1 MATKPTTNPLQNRLL
16 AALPAE
22 IQQRLAS
29 QLTFTPLELGEQ
41 VYAAGQQLK
50 SVYFPT
56 TAIIS
61 LLNTMDDGRSSEM
74 AIVGNDGVLGIALFM
89 GGGSVANRAVVQS
102 AGDAFR
108 LPADAVESEFK
119 KGDIFQSL
127 MLRYAQALFAQIAQT
142 TACYRHHSVK
152 QQLCRWLL
160 LSHDRL
166 LTDQLNMTQELIAD
180 MLGVQRQAVSHQATN
195 LQNAGLIKYNR
206 GQITILDRA
215 GLEADVCECYYT
227 VRRETERLM
236 EGFI

>member
-89 GGGSVANRAVVQS
+89 GGG
-102 AGDAFR
+102 
-108 LPADAVESEFK
+108 K
-119 KGDIFQSL
+119 
-127 MLRYAQALFAQIAQT
+127 
-142 TACYRHHSVK
+142 
-152 QQLCRWLL
+152 
-160 LSHDRL
+160 
-166 LTDQLNMTQELIAD
+166 
-180 MLGVQRQAVSHQATN
+180 
-195 LQNAGLIKYNR
+195 
-206 GQITILDRA
+206 
-215 GLEADVCECYYT
+215 
-227 VRRETERLM
+227 RR
-236 EGFI
+236 